1 MTPVPGPV
9 PGDVFVA
16 TDGTRLPC
24 TDRSDGLA
32 WVFDLDARTTRALE
46 LGVDDVPALGVWV
59 DGHPVARDPRPGD
72 VVRVVDDVVPWHG
85 VVRRRLWDRVDL
97 DVTRP
102 NRDPYRVTMDMEGW
116 WARAATATYE
126 RPEAPDLD
134 DVWAGTWPA
143 WTPPPSDPTDTD
155 SDV

>member
-9 PGDVFVA
+9 PGDVFVGV
-16 TDGTRLPC
+16 DGTRRPC

-32 WVFDLDARTTRALE
+32 WVFDLDARCTLALE
-46 LGVDDVPALGVWV
+46 LGVDDTAGVWV
-59 DGHPVARDPRPGD
+59 DGHPAARDPRPGD

-85 VVRRRLWDRVDL
+85 VVRRRLRDRVDL

-102 NRDPYRVTMDMEGW
+102 DRDPYRVTVDLEGW

-126 RPEAPDLD
+126 RP
-134 DVWAGTWPA
+134 DVVDTFDAWPGWGV
-143 WTPPPSDPTDTD
+143 WTPPPGDVTDTD
-155 SDV
+155 SDAP